1 MLHRAKELGIDLEGG
16 FRPNM
21 ERIMARK
28 NEVISILAAGIKKIL
43 ESYKIQFMEGTAFIQ
58 DPKKIQVQR

>member
-1 MLHRAKELGIDLEGG
+1 
-16 FRPNM
+16 M

-43 ESYKIQFMEGTAFIQ
+43 ESYKIQFMAGTAFIE
-58 DPKKIQVQR
+58 DPKKIRVQ